1 MIVLRLRRL
10 FLFTLTLILAASV
23 FPGAAQ
29 GEGSVDMVSVSQNG
43 GEVSYPQLRG
53 FANTFVQDTVNQ
65 AILTEGDVQSC
76 LNTLKT
82 FTEAAPGS
90 LKVSSSA
97 QILKSAAGQDLL
109 AVLIEAEGSLSFG
122 PPSHRYTPLMFSL
135 ATGQRISCD
144 QIFADCGQA
153 KDAIEETLEERL
165 GESLSNYL
173 DASELF
179 PFPLERFLLTETGV
193 SFFYPEK
200 SMVWL
205 SGKSAF
211 IHFLYGEIDG
221 LLNTAPDSPL
231 TGLSLYAGLS
241 LGGHTRGDI
250 EKAVSLGQLPGLPVK
265 LGDAMNAVLEDFP
278 LQHDPEGFA
287 SGQKYQ
293 LEDDRFRGTW
303 LLSGDGQTVSGLFS
317 RRVNLYGLITG
328 KASLDMIKSALGEP
342 ASAVSLGFEAAQ
354 LYGVPAGTMLEYAF
368 DGASLKLFV
377 DEEQALSAVWLDH
390 NQEGGRN

>member
-211 IHFLYGEIDG
+211 IHFLYGELDG

-317 RRVNLYGLITG
+317 RRINLYGLITR

-342 ASAVSLGFEAAQ
+342 ISAVSLGFEAAQ

-368 DGASLKLFV
+368 DGVSLKLFV